1 MDNGTPLIL
10 EKLTRGAILGSYM
23 FLVADENKVTATC
36 VTACQIFTID
46 RTRFTELVLRDP
58 KLLRGLLDTVKELIA
73 APAIDLTLDFV
84 QVKDRIELPS
94 GDVIEGETAMRASKL
109 SQKLKNVIMQVIIK
123 NRETRKVP
131 KLKDIL
137 NDAINRQ

>member
-1 MDNGTPLIL
+1 MDNGTPLII

-58 KLLRGLLDTVKELIA
+58 KLLRGLLDTVKELIHCA
-73 APAIDLTLDFV
+73 NI
-84 QVKDRIELPS
+84 S
-94 GDVIEGETAMRASKL
+94 
-109 SQKLKNVIMQVIIK
+109 
-123 NRETRKVP
+123 
-131 KLKDIL
+131 
-137 NDAINRQ
+137 

>member
-1 MDNGTPLIL
+1 MDNGTPLII